1 LKSSFSSKLECL
13 EPEFMISRRLLLRL
27 FITEYGT
34 TLASLALLG
43 TLLTGVLTFAR
54 ERLFEY
60 ILIVLLWIQL
70 ELAYRQWWLEAR
82 RGRPVLTVVGT
93 KREGDTLTLHIR
105 NIGESPAF
113 AVTVHAVVIPSK
125 TYLQLH
131 HLLLGKPSLIKHLF
145 HRLGSHACKASG
157 TWDSYI
163 YLPPGGV
170 EAFAV
175 SLKELDPAGDL
186 TALISI
192 CRADPLELFRVRR
205 GSVLEL
211 QFPCD
216 EVLSVR
222 LLDGIHEGAYLA
234 SRFSIREDP
243 PGILTVIPN
252 MLRDI
257 ATYYRSYKHAVSK
270 GV

>member
-27 FITEYGT
+27 FITEYGA

-60 ILIVLLWIQL
+60 ILVVLLWIQL

-113 AVTVHAVVIPSK
+113 AVTVHTVVIPSK

-145 HRLGSHACKASG
+145 HRLGSYACKASV

-170 EAFAV
+170 KAFAV
-175 SLKELDPAGDL
+175 PLKELDPAGNL

-192 CRADPLELFRVRR
+192 CRADLLELHGVRR
-205 GSVLEL
+205 GSVSEL

-216 EVLSVR
+216 EVWRVR
-222 LLDGIHEGAYLA
+222 LLDRIREGEY
-234 SRFSIREDP
+234 SVFSIREDP

-257 ATYYRSYKHAVSK
+257 AVYYRSYRHAISK